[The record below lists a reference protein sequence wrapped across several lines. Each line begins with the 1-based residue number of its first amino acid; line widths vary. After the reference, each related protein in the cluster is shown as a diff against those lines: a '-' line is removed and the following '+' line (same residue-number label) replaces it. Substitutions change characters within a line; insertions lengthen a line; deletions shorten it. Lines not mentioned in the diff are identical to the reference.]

1 MERIAEP
8 ELMDDAAQARAY
20 AGADFCEAHQAFVG
34 YFQARFPH
42 FAAGRVIDLGC
53 GPADVAL
60 RFARAY
66 PGVEV
71 VGVDGAAPMLE
82 WGRRAIAAAGLA
94 GRVRLEKIRLPS
106 AALTAA
112 FDAVISNS
120 LLHHL
125 ADPAVLWRTIRQA
138 SRPGAPVLVMDL
150 MRPADAAGAKA
161 LTARYAGGA
170 PGVLQRDFFHSLRAA
185 YRPDEVRAQ
194 LDAAG
199 LSDFSAAA
207 VSDRHWLAW
216 GVR

>member
-1 MERIAEP
+1 
-8 ELMDDAAQARAY
+8 MDNTAQARAY
-20 AGADFCEAHQAFVG
+20 AGADFCEAHQAFVDA
-34 YFQARFPH
+34 FRARFPH
-42 FAAGRVIDLGC
+42 FAGGRVIDLGC
-53 GPADVAL
+53 GPADVTL

-71 VGVDGAAPMLE
+71 MGVDGAAPMLE
-82 WGRRAIAAAGLA
+82 WGRRAIAATGLA

-106 AALTAA
+106 AALTAV

-125 ADPAVLWRTIRQA
+125 ADPAILWRTIRQVG
-138 SRPGAPVLVMDL
+138 RPGAPVLVMDL
-150 MRPADAAGAKA
+150 MRPADVAGAKA
-161 LTARYAGGA
+161 LTARYVGGA
-170 PGVLQRDFFHSLRAA
+170 PDVLRQDFFHSLRAA
-185 YRPDEVRAQ
+185 YRLDEVRVQ

-199 LSDFSAAA
+199 LSGFSAAA